1 MLLSLE
7 NIVKEYGNRI
17 VLDNVNLRVH
27 QGERLALVGSNGSGK
42 TTIMKIVMGL
52 ESADR
57 GKVIIAKRTKIGYL
71 SQDLRELE
79 CGDTFGKT
87 AMDYEKVA
95 KIELKLRELEK
106 QMADPALQA
115 DPGAAE
121 QVMNKYSRLVER
133 YERLDGYSI
142 EAKIKA
148 ILLGLGLRKE
158 ALTLPLTQ
166 LSGGEK
172 MRVALARIL
181 LEEPDLL
188 MLDEPTNHL
197 DIQATEWLEGFLQR
211 FGGGVLLVSHDR
223 YFLDQ
228 VTTRVAEI
236 ENGTIATKSGTYSM
250 YMEQKALQVD
260 FINKERK
267 RLQREIL
274 EATKLTQ
281 QLKSMRRISAA
292 KSRAKTVE
300 RLRSEL
306 TGRVGE
312 VALKE
317 HLHQVSG
324 PKIAFTQA
332 KHVSAEVARADK
344 LSKRYGKVVLFSEAS
359 FFIRGGE
366 RVGIIGPNGCGKTTL
381 LNILLG
387 KDDEYEGFA
396 RLGPWVKY
404 GFVGQRIV
412 FDDPNRT
419 IKEELLSKKEMKD
432 SEARD
437 YLSQFQFYGEEVDKR
452 IEVLSG
458 GEKVRLLL
466 ACIMLDKP
474 DCLIMDE
481 PTNHLDM
488 PARDALES
496 ALLEFHGTVIAVSHD
511 RYFLN
516 RCVERIL
523 EIADGKT
530 NSYLGNYDAYKCEK
544 LAKQTQESVAD
555 QPAHSRNRVKEQQ
568 EKKAPCDT
576 ERKDAIMAIEAR
588 IMCLEEELENLK
600 TSISADQDVDY
611 EVYEEYG
618 KLAAEIEQL
627 YKIWESLL

>member
-27 QGERLALVGSNGSGK
+27 KGERLALVGSNGSGK

-52 ESADR
+52 ESADS
-57 GKVIIAKRTKIGYL
+57 GKVIIAKRTKMGYL

-95 KIELKLRELEK
+95 KIELQLRELEK
-106 QMADPALQA
+106 EMADPALQA

-121 QVMNKYSRLVER
+121 QVMNKYSRLVQR
-133 YERLDGYSI
+133 YEGLDGYSI

-228 VTTRVAEI
+228 ITTRVAEI
-236 ENGTIATKSGTYSM
+236 ENGTIAIKSGNYSM

-267 RLQREIL
+267 RLKREIS
-274 EATKLTQ
+274 EATQLTQ

-306 TGRVGE
+306 TERVGK

-332 KHVSAEVARADK
+332 KHVSAEVARADR
-344 LSKRYGKVVLFSEAS
+344 LSKRYGEVVLFSGAS
-359 FFIRGGE
+359 FLIRGGE
-366 RVGIIGPNGCGKTTL
+366 RIGIIGPNGCGKTTL

-396 RLGPWVKY
+396 QLGPWVKY

-412 FDDPNRT
+412 FDDQNRT
-419 IKEELLSKKEMKD
+419 IKQELLCKKEMKD

-437 YLSQFQFYGEEVDKR
+437 YLSRFQFYGDEVDKR

-544 LAKQTQESVAD
+544 LAKQTQEAVTD
-555 QPAHSRNRVKEQQ
+555 QPAHSRSRVKEQQ
-568 EKKAPCDT
+568 ERKAPCDT
-576 ERKDAIMAIEAR
+576 ERKDAIMAIEAK

-600 TSISADQDVDY
+600 TSISADQGVDY

-618 KLAAEIEQL
+618 KLAAEIERL
-627 YKIWESLL
+627 YKAWESLL